1 MQETDNKARVGEEK
15 EIDLLELAS
24 TLWKQKKKLIKWS
37 LCGALVGLVVAFS
50 IPKEYTTSVKGGKE
64 RTKAIM
70 KLMKSIRGLMKK
82 SVLRFA
88 PAPGSCLKACLKRRR
103 RY

>member
-50 IPKEYTTSVKGGKE
+50 IPKEYTTSVKLVPESTEGKSE
-64 RTKAIM
+64 VSAHLHRWQVLAATSLPVRM
-70 KLMKSIRGLMKK
+70 LSIRSFILM
-82 SVLRFA
+82 
-88 PAPGSCLKACLKRRR
+88 C
-103 RY
+103 

>member
-37 LCGALVGLVVAFS
+37 LCGAD
-50 IPKEYTTSVKGGKE
+50 
-64 RTKAIM
+64 R
-70 KLMKSIRGLMKK
+70 K
-82 SVLRFA
+82 SVV
-88 PAPGSCLKACLKRRR
+88 
-103 RY
+103 